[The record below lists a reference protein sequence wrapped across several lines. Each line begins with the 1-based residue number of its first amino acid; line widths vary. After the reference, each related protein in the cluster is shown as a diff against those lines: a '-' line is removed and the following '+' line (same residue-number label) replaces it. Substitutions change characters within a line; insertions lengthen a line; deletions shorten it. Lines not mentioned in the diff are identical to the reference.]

1 MPYLKPTLFW
11 HARGFRRPSK
21 RSLAKG
27 VIVLFYK
34 PLTGLIIILVL
45 VMTQGC
51 AFSRGTLGDDI
62 SSESVLAIKKD
73 TTTKTE
79 VLSLLG
85 APDRLLQVNGRDV
98 FQYYRYDAKVGSLL
112 LILVNFSRIS
122 IKSDDL
128 FVILNREGIVEDV
141 ILSKRTDGMEFRFWP
156 FGQ

>member
-1 MPYLKPTLFW
+1 M
-11 HARGFRRPSK
+11 
-21 RSLAKG
+21 
-27 VIVLFYK
+27 LFYK

-62 SSESVLAIKKD
+62 SSESVIAIKKD
-73 TTTKTE
+73 TTTKNE

-112 LILVNFSRIS
+112 LILVGFSRIS

-128 FVILNREGIVEDV
+128 LVVLNSEGVGRGRHFIEA
-141 ILSKRTDGMEFRFWP
+141 DGWNGVSFLALWTMR
-156 FGQ
+156 